1 MTSPVDQLIADNLT
15 VLRQGQDL
23 VEVLDGPAFTATA
36 PALAFSGVGPHL
48 RHVLDFYQRFLD
60 ALEGP
65 ETPGTILRI
74 DYDARERAPRLE
86 SDPVHAMAMLART
99 MDRLRALTSADA
111 ERPLNVRSD
120 GSPWVPS
127 TIAGELQSLVSHT
140 VHHFA
145 LIAVTVRCQGREP
158 GPTSGWHPRPCAT
171 GRRSARPR
179 APAPDRLATGPSC
192 PRPCVR

>member
-15 VLRQGQDL
+15 VLRQGQEL
-23 VEVLDGPAFTATA
+23 VEALDGPAFTANA
-36 PALAFSGVGPHL
+36 PALALSGVGPHL

-86 SDPVHAMAMLART
+86 SDPAHAMAMLART

-111 ERPLNVRSD
+111 EKPLNVRSD

-127 TIAGELQSLVSHT
+127 TIARELQSLVSHT

-145 LIAVTVRCQGREP
+145 LIAVNVRCQGREP
-158 GPTSGWHPRPCAT
+158 GPDFGV
-171 GRRSARPR
+171 
-179 APAPDRLATGPSC
+179 APSTLRHWETQRQTEGAGA
-192 PRPCVR
+192 